1 MEEGKCDTNRESS
14 SLSVDRNSELGAQQ
28 FEDEGTVC
36 CNDEFEFRI
45 SVSRTQGVISPV
57 DLCPADD
64 LFYKGQLLPLHLPP
78 RLQMVQNLD
87 SSANSG
93 SCCANNECEGENLHL
108 LAASSTSSGLDC
120 RSNEGKGE
128 SSNLASVTGTNSRL
142 DCISN
147 ETKRDSDESVNSQSF
162 WSKDSSGSSD
172 STSSRDSSG
181 SSHDSSECTSAL
193 TNSEEK
199 IHLPSWIKSAAK
211 MKVPLLGQRRSKNR
225 MDEKT
230 QQSDDSSVST
240 ERLLPPTSILSRDS
254 STSNRFQRNTFHSFQ
269 YSDEGEKQGNSR
281 GPKDVFH
288 RYLKLI
294 KPLYE
299 KISNKYD
306 QVNLLGQFRMDECGN
321 ASSAVENT
329 TQRRKKRPG
338 RSSISSCNASFN
350 GNLRTGRHS
359 GVGSC
364 PSSMRS
370 SPNHSGVLT
379 GLYTNATS
387 DSTME
392 ELQSAIQGAI
402 AHCKQSNGIKSET
415 SSAKDSDISS

>member
-230 QQSDDSSVST
+230 QQSDDSSMKVKSKAIAEVPKMFST
-240 ERLLPPTSILSRDS
+240 
-254 STSNRFQRNTFHSFQ
+254 
-269 YSDEGEKQGNSR
+269 
-281 GPKDVFH
+281 
-288 RYLKLI
+288 
-294 KPLYE
+294 
-299 KISNKYD
+299 
-306 QVNLLGQFRMDECGN
+306 
-321 ASSAVENT
+321 VENT